1 MTADEKRRY
10 DYLTFIRYSFFCCL
24 TKVHSFLI
32 SQMLY
37 CFILKR
43 FHCSAVLVVMCEL
56 NALFF
61 CLFVHFVHL
70 SSRLGSYVLL
80 LLFFYSWRK
89 LNGEIEMVWKATLT
103 KVPEIPKLCLNAE

>member
-1 MTADEKRRY
+1 MKSKRKLMTADEKRRY

-24 TKVHSFLI
+24 TNVHSFLI
-32 SQMLY
+32 SLMLY

-61 CLFVHFVHL
+61 FCLFISFTD
-70 SSRLGSYVLL
+70 LL
-80 LLFFYSWRK
+80 
-89 LNGEIEMVWKATLT
+89 V
-103 KVPEIPKLCLNAE
+103 